1 MVAVERDCALPET
14 LPLKKAAPQS
24 KRWGIILAGGD
35 GERLRTLTRLIS
47 GDDRPKQFCRMFGPD
62 TLLEQAKARAARS
75 ISAGQT
81 VVALTSA
88 HETYFDHHR
97 DPSRRL
103 LQPFNRGTAPAII
116 LSLFHIVEQ
125 DPDAVVAVLPSDH
138 YYSNEAAFTASLESA
153 FHAAQRHPDSVIML
167 GARPQE
173 PEVEFGWIQLGPASE
188 KNLFRV
194 RGFEEKPT
202 RGAAEELFKNGA
214 LWNTFVMAGRAIT
227 FLWMSL
233 GSAPD
238 LVAQLGDAAIS
249 RDEAGDLHV
258 PRALYSTIPTVDF
271 SREVLAP
278 NAFRLLAMA
287 LEGAEWHD
295 LGRADRVLSVLQSR
309 KGPQP
314 QWLQA
319 WETRRGAKPDSLP
332 KF

>member
-138 YYSNEAAFTASLESA
+138 YYSNEAAFTASLE
-153 FHAAQRHPDSVIML
+153 
-167 GARPQE
+167 
-173 PEVEFGWIQLGPASE
+173 PASE